1 MPPPPNRPTTRL
13 ATRVQAL
20 DDAVDA
26 WVGRRRGPALDPL
39 FYGLSSAA
47 DHGLLWIALGSAR
60 AAMRGDPMIAVRLA
74 IDLSVESLLTN
85 GPIKLAFNRV
95 RPEHDLAPDEP
106 LPYGM
111 HRPIS
116 SSFPSGHAATAFTA
130 AMLLRDSPWA
140 PAYFALAAFVASSRV
155 YVKMHHASDVLVGAA
170 LGIAMGAVARRVL
183 PLTRR

>member
-1 MPPPPNRPTTRL
+1 MPMTPNREATRF
-13 ATRVQAL
+13 ATRVQAF

-26 WVGRRRGPALDPL
+26 WIARRRGPTLDPL

-47 DHGLLWIALGSAR
+47 DHGLLWLLLGSAR
-60 AAMRGDPMIAVRLA
+60 AARRGDPMIAVRLA
-74 IDLSVESLLTN
+74 MNLGVESRPTN
-85 GPIKLAFNRV
+85 GPIKLAFGRV
-95 RPEHDLAPDEP
+95 RPEHPLARDEP

-140 PAYFALAAFVASSRV
+140 PAYFALAA
-155 YVKMHHASDVLVGAA
+155 LV
-170 LGIAMGAVARRVL
+170 
-183 PLTRR
+183 

>member
-1 MPPPPNRPTTRL
+1 MPPLPSRRATGL

-26 WVGRRRGPALDPL
+26 WVARRRGPTLDPL

-47 DHGLLWIALGSAR
+47 DHALLWLLLGSAR
-60 AAMRGDPMIAVRLA
+60 AARRGDPMIAVRLA
-74 IDLSVESLLTN
+74 IDLGVESLLTN
-85 GPIKLAFNRV
+85 GPIKLAFGRV
-95 RPEHDLAPDEP
+95 RPVHDLAPDEP

-140 PAYFALAAFVASSRV
+140 PAYFLLAALVASSRV
-155 YVKMHHASDVLVGAA
+155 YVKMHHASDVLVGTA
-170 LGIAMGAVARRVL
+170 LGLTMGAIARRIL
-183 PLTRR
+183 PLTRS

>member
-1 MPPPPNRPTTRL
+1 MPPPPNRRGTRL

-26 WVGRRRGPALDPL
+26 WVARRRGPALDPL
-39 FYGLSSAA
+39 FYGVSSAA
-47 DHGLLWIALGSAR
+47 DHGLLWLLLGSAR
-60 AAMRGDPMIAVRLA
+60 AARRGDPTIAIRLA
-74 IDLSVESLLTN
+74 ADLGVESLLTN
-85 GPIKLAFNRV
+85 GPIKFAFGRV
-95 RPEHDLAPDEP
+95 RPEHHLSPDEP

-130 AMLLRDSPWA
+130 AMLLRDSPWSL
-140 PAYFALAAFVASSRV
+140 AYFALAALIASSRV

-170 LGIAMGAVARRVL
+170 LGVTMGAIARRIL

>member
-1 MPPPPNRPTTRL
+1 MPPPTDQGAARL

-26 WVGRRRGPALDPL
+26 WVARRRGPALDPL

-47 DHGLLWIALGSAR
+47 DHGLLWLLLGSAR
-60 AAMRGDPMIAVRLA
+60 AARRGDPAIAARLA
-74 IDLSVESLLTN
+74 IDLGVESLLTN
-85 GPIKLAFNRV
+85 GPIKLAFGRV
-95 RPEHDLAPDEP
+95 RPEHHLATDEP

-116 SSFPSGHAATAFTA
+116 SSFPSGHAASAFMA
-130 AMLLRDSPWA
+130 AMLLRDSPWST
-140 PAYFALAAFVASSRV
+140 AYFALAA
-155 YVKMHHASDVLVGAA
+155 LV
-170 LGIAMGAVARRVL
+170 AVARRVL

>member
-1 MPPPPNRPTTRL
+1 MPPSPNRSVTRL
-13 ATRVQAL
+13 AARVQAL

-26 WVGRRRGPALDPL
+26 WVARRRGPALDPL

-47 DHGLLWIALGSAR
+47 DHGLLWLALGSAR
-60 AAMRGDPMIAVRLA
+60 AARRGDPMMAVRLA

-95 RPEHDLAPDEP
+95 RPEHDLAPNEP

-130 AMLLRDSPWA
+130 AMLLRDSPLA
-140 PAYFALAAFVASSRV
+140 PAYFALAALVASSRV

-170 LGIAMGAVARRVL
+170 LGVAMGAVARRIL
-183 PLTRR
+183 PFTQR

>member
-1 MPPPPNRPTTRL
+1 MPPLPNRRATRL

-26 WVGRRRGPALDPL
+26 WVARRRGPTLDPL

-47 DHGLLWIALGSAR
+47 DHGLLWGLLGSAR
-60 AAMRGDPMIAVRLA
+60 AARRGDPMIAVRLA
-74 IDLSVESLLTN
+74 VDLTVESLLTN

-95 RPEHDLAPDEP
+95 RPEHPLSRDEP

-140 PAYFALAAFVASSRV
+140 PAYFALAALVASSRV

-170 LGIAMGAVARRVL
+170 LGLMMGAVARRVL